1 LTRASSNSIQLNFLF
16 LEKTACSPRILS
28 NRVPF
33 ITWLVTLKS
42 LIDYL
47 HNFKNRSSLA
57 NINIGFS
64 PTFFVYQYSGNWRI
78 NEIFPFE
85 ISASSTPTI

>member
-1 LTRASSNSIQLNFLF
+1 M
-16 LEKTACSPRILS
+16 
-28 NRVPF
+28 
-33 ITWLVTLKS
+33 LVTLKS

-47 HNFKNRSSLA
+47 HNFKIRSSL

-64 PTFFVYQYSGNWRI
+64 PTFVYQYSGNWR
-78 NEIFPFE
+78 NERDFPFE